1 MLGKVLFCNLLD
13 HGGGPYKSL
22 KGKGRDSMY
31 VCSAWNVLLVVL
43 IGMAGL
49 VVGWAMECWH
59 LQHQIPSWL
68 QISTI
73 APLQGVLRFC
83 FQPNVTKPH

>member
-1 MLGKVLFCNLLD
+1 LLD
-13 HGGGPYKSL
+13 HGGGGPPIRALIKA
-22 KGKGRDSMY
+22 KGFHVCMF
-31 VCSAWNVLLVVL
+31 CSAWNVLLVVL

-49 VVGWAMECWH
+49 VIGWAMECWH

-73 APLQGVLRFC
+73 APLQGVHLRFG
-83 FQPNVTKPH
+83 FQPNVTP

>member
-1 MLGKVLFCNLLD
+1 
-13 HGGGPYKSL
+13 
-22 KGKGRDSMY
+22 MY

-49 VVGWAMECWH
+49 VIGWAMECWY

-68 QISTI
+68 QISTM
-73 APLQGVLRFC
+73 APLQGVLRFG
-83 FQPNVTKPH
+83 FSP